1 MMNTLQRVA
10 LEERTYKMKNCS
22 QDIAESPRNIVKEEY
37 GETRW
42 ELKLTFKKKG
52 NRGERSA

>member
-42 ELKLTFKKKG
+42 ELKLTLKKKG
-52 NRGERSA
+52 QQG